1 MLLLLRVF
9 VVGRAVCLLA
19 EACAHGV
26 LAGCCVRGRG
36 VVGSVSVGE
45 WERGELLLVVD
56 AFELLDGVGAALMSV
71 RIGALRARWRGGCRR
86 CELRGS
92 V

>member
-1 MLLLLRVF
+1 
-9 VVGRAVCLLA
+9 
-19 EACAHGV
+19 
-26 LAGCCVRGRG
+26 VRGRG
-36 VVGSVSVGE
+36 VVGSVSAEGC
-45 WERGELLLVVD
+45 ERGELLLVVD

-71 RIGALRARWRGGCRR
+71 GIGTLRARWRGGRRR